1 MFHHSKKNILSNNAN
16 ARLLGKNKVVY
27 SRRDEE
33 HDTLVIRDL
42 SDKSNFDHFGVKGV
56 KELERLL
63 FTILGSMSEHR
74 TTLLKRM
81 RFGGDAL
88 RQLLDG
94 LSDNDRDMMR
104 SALDACNDGSVQKK
118 RGVKVEM
125 KNSRL
130 VHSLHC
136 SVTMKMDSSNAASIS
151 SLKKR

>member
-1 MFHHSKKNILSNNAN
+1 MSKNVSDVAAQKKNILSNNAN

-74 TTLLKRM
+74 TTLLKR
-81 RFGGDAL
+81 
-88 RQLLDG
+88 
-94 LSDNDRDMMR
+94 
-104 SALDACNDGSVQKK
+104 GSEVMLY
-118 RGVKVEM
+118 VSYLTV
-125 KNSRL
+125 
-130 VHSLHC
+130 
-136 SVTMKMDSSNAASIS
+136 
-151 SLKKR
+151 